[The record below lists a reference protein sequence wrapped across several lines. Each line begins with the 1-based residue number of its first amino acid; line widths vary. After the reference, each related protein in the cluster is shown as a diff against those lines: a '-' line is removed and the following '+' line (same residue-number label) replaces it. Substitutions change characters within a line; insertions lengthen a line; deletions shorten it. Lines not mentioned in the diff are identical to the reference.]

1 MSNLSYLGKLIER
14 AACNQIVDFA
24 SSTGNIE
31 NNQSAYRVGHS
42 TESALLKVKSDL
54 LHALDKQ
61 EVTCLVL
68 LDLSAAFDTVD
79 HDLLLNRLHFRY
91 GFDEIILNWISSYLR
106 LRTQQVLIGDNT
118 FSDPTHLKCGVPQ
131 GSVLGPILF
140 TLFTAP
146 LGEVCKKHGI
156 NFQSYADDQQNYLSF
171 KPNNPTSLK
180 TCKESLEACISDIQK
195 WMMTNKLKLNDDK
208 TEVVL
213 FGTRQQL
220 EKLESNEEFKI
231 KIGCEIIKPV
241 SSARNLGYFME
252 SQLKS
257 KTHITKVCGTS
268 YSTLKNIARI
278 CSLLTPEAAKIIVQ
292 GLVISKL
299 DYCNTL
305 LLGTSGHQLSRLQM
319 IQNMGCRVIRNLK
332 KNDHVSNAMKE
343 IHWLKVQEWIQYKVL
358 VTMYQ
363 CVNGLAPSFLTN
375 LLDLDLTRKHLRSD
389 TQGKL
394 PIPHCSLS
402 QVCNSSI
409 RYAGP
414 RLWNELP
421 QHLWSANSLG
431 TFKSLLKTHLFKKSY
446 DC

>member
-1 MSNLSYLGKLIER
+1 
-14 AACNQIVDFA
+14 
-24 SSTGNIE
+24 
-31 NNQSAYRVGHS
+31 
-42 TESALLKVKSDL
+42 
-54 LHALDKQ
+54 
-61 EVTCLVL
+61 
-68 LDLSAAFDTVD
+68 
-79 HDLLLNRLHFRY
+79 
-91 GFDEIILNWISSYLR
+91 
-106 LRTQQVLIGDNT
+106 
-118 FSDPTHLKCGVPQ
+118 
-131 GSVLGPILF
+131 
-140 TLFTAP
+140 
-146 LGEVCKKHGI
+146 
-156 NFQSYADDQQNYLSF
+156 
-171 KPNNPTSLK
+171 
-180 TCKESLEACISDIQK
+180 
-195 WMMTNKLKLNDDK
+195 MMTNKLKLNDNK

-213 FGTRQQL
+213 LGTRQQL
-220 EKLESNEEFKI
+220 EKLESNGEFKV
-231 KIGCEIIKPV
+231 KTGSEIIKPV

-278 CSLLTPEAAKIIVQ
+278 HSLLTPETAKIIVQ
-292 GLVISKL
+292 GLVINKL
-299 DYCNTL
+299 DYCNAL

-319 IQNMGCRVIRNLK
+319 TQNMGCRVISSLK
-332 KNDHVSNAMKE
+332 KHDHVSNAMKE
-343 IHWLKVQEWIQYKVL
+343 LHWLKVQEWIQYKVL

-375 LLDLDLTRKHLRSD
+375 LLDMTRKHLRSD

>member
-1 MSNLSYLGKLIER
+1 
-14 AACNQIVDFA
+14 
-24 SSTGNIE
+24 
-31 NNQSAYRVGHS
+31 
-42 TESALLKVKSDL
+42 
-54 LHALDKQ
+54 
-61 EVTCLVL
+61 
-68 LDLSAAFDTVD
+68 
-79 HDLLLNRLHFRY
+79 
-91 GFDEIILNWISSYLR
+91 
-106 LRTQQVLIGDNT
+106 
-118 FSDPTHLKCGVPQ
+118 
-131 GSVLGPILF
+131 
-140 TLFTAP
+140 
-146 LGEVCKKHGI
+146 
-156 NFQSYADDQQNYLSF
+156 
-171 KPNNPTSLK
+171 
-180 TCKESLEACISDIQK
+180 
-195 WMMTNKLKLNDDK
+195 MTNKLKLSDDK

-241 SSARNLGYFME
+241 PSARNLGYFME

-278 CSLLTPEAAKIIVQ
+278 HSLLPPGAAKIIVQ
-292 GLVISKL
+292 GFVISKL

-305 LLGTSGHQLSRLQM
+305 LLGTSGHQLSRVQM

-332 KNDHVSNAMKE
+332 KHDHVSNAMKE

-358 VTMYQ
+358 VTTYQ

-394 PIPHCSLS
+394 PIPHSSLS
-402 QVCNSSI
+402 QVHNSSI
-409 RYAGP
+409 QYARP

-421 QHLWSANSLG
+421 QHL
-431 TFKSLLKTHLFKKSY
+431 
-446 DC
+446 

>member
-1 MSNLSYLGKLIER
+1 M
-14 AACNQIVDFA
+14 A
-24 SSTGNIE
+24 
-31 NNQSAYRVGHS
+31 
-42 TESALLKVKSDL
+42 
-54 LHALDKQ
+54 
-61 EVTCLVL
+61 
-68 LDLSAAFDTVD
+68 
-79 HDLLLNRLHFRY
+79 
-91 GFDEIILNWISSYLR
+91 ILW
-106 LRTQQVLIGDNT
+106 
-118 FSDPTHLKCGVPQ
+118 K
-131 GSVLGPILF
+131 
-140 TLFTAP
+140 
-146 LGEVCKKHGI
+146 
-156 NFQSYADDQQNYLSF
+156 
-171 KPNNPTSLK
+171 
-180 TCKESLEACISDIQK
+180 
-195 WMMTNKLKLNDDK
+195 
-208 TEVVL
+208 
-213 FGTRQQL
+213 
-220 EKLESNEEFKI
+220 
-231 KIGCEIIKPV
+231 
-241 SSARNLGYFME
+241 
-252 SQLKS
+252 SQLKC

-319 IQNMGCRVIRNLK
+319 IQNMGCRVISNLK
-332 KNDHVSNAMKE
+332 KHDHVSNAMKE
-343 IHWLKVQEWIQYKVL
+343 LHWLKVQEWIQYKVL

-421 QHLWSANSLG
+421 QHLQSANSLVI
-431 TFKSLLKTHLFKKSY
+431 FKSLLKTHLFKKSY

>member
-1 MSNLSYLGKLIER
+1 
-14 AACNQIVDFA
+14 
-24 SSTGNIE
+24 
-31 NNQSAYRVGHS
+31 
-42 TESALLKVKSDL
+42 
-54 LHALDKQ
+54 
-61 EVTCLVL
+61 
-68 LDLSAAFDTVD
+68 
-79 HDLLLNRLHFRY
+79 
-91 GFDEIILNWISSYLR
+91 
-106 LRTQQVLIGDNT
+106 
-118 FSDPTHLKCGVPQ
+118 
-131 GSVLGPILF
+131 
-140 TLFTAP
+140 
-146 LGEVCKKHGI
+146 
-156 NFQSYADDQQNYLSF
+156 
-171 KPNNPTSLK
+171 
-180 TCKESLEACISDIQK
+180 
-195 WMMTNKLKLNDDK
+195 MMTNKLKLNDDK

-278 CSLLTPEAAKIIVQ
+278 HSLLTPEAAKIIVQ

-343 IHWLKVQEWIQYKVL
+343 IHWLKIQEWIQYKVL

-363 CVNGLAPSFLTN
+363 CVNGLAPSFLIN

-394 PIPHCSLS
+394 PIPCCSLS
-402 QVCNSSI
+402 QVRNSSI

-421 QHLWSANSLG
+421 QHLQSANSLG